1 MLGLLVLVFPG
12 GLLLLLL
19 AMERVE
25 APLRVES
32 VGDRRADR
40 ALPRAA
46 HALPVRAAD
55 SASGRPRGQ
64 RLSYPERVT
73 QTGAGHDWQAMIALL
88 ALGFPGVL
96 LVLMLAMERVE
107 APLRDEAVGD
117 HLVDFLES
125 ARPEEVERFVS
136 QGLASALDRYWSRRS
151 WRNRLAARRLAARS

>member
-1 MLGLLVLVFPG
+1 
-12 GLLLLLL
+12 
-19 AMERVE
+19 
-25 APLRVES
+25 
-32 VGDRRADR
+32 
-40 ALPRAA
+40 
-46 HALPVRAAD
+46 
-55 SASGRPRGQ
+55 
-64 RLSYPERVT
+64 
-73 QTGAGHDWQAMIALL
+73 MIALL

-151 WRNRLAARRLAARS
+151 WRNRLSGRRLATRS